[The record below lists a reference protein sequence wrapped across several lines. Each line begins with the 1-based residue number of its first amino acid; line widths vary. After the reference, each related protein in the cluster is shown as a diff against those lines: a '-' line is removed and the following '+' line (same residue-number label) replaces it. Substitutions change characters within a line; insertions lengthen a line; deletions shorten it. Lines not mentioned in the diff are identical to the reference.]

1 MATDP
6 NCIFCKIV
14 AGQIP
19 SKTVFAA
26 DRLIAFLDIGP
37 LAEGHLLII
46 PREHY
51 ATLVDMP
58 ADLCGEMA
66 MALPRIGHA
75 LNSVTG
81 AAGFNLLVNN
91 GEVAGQ
97 EVAHVHWHLIPRF
110 PGDGLGYR
118 WTPQSYPEGRI
129 DELAERFQRSL
140 AD

>member
-1 MATDP
+1 MAAEP

-19 SKTVFAA
+19 SKTVFAT
-26 DRLIAFLDIGP
+26 DKLIVFLDIGP

-51 ATLVDMP
+51 PTLVDMP
-58 ADLCGEMA
+58 GNLCGEMA
-66 MALPRIGHA
+66 SALPRLGRA
-75 LNSVTG
+75 LLRVTG

-97 EVAHVHWHLIPRF
+97 EVAHVHWHLIPRAS
-110 PGDGLGYR
+110 GDGLGYR
-118 WTPQSYPEGRI
+118 WNPKPYPQGRI
-129 DELAERFQRSL
+129 DELAERFGQCL
-140 AD
+140 AE